1 MQHEEPRFAN
11 LTILRREE
19 ESSTLTFDYVEIVL
33 IILLLLITIAKR
45 VFFKNN
51 NNINRE
57 AADVTDHEKTDEKT
71 SSTLSAVETSQ

>member
-1 MQHEEPRFAN
+1 MQHEEPRIAN

-19 ESSTLTFDYVEIVL
+19 ESSSLTFDYVEIVL

-51 NNINRE
+51 NINRE

-71 SSTLSAVETSQ
+71 SSTLSVVETSQ